1 MARAKAL
8 EPSGPD
14 IIDIVNEGSREE
26 GIAAVVETL
35 RCYEPRP
42 PPRVIFCRDDHADP
56 EDQPDQHVQRIV
68 LGRPGSGCL
77 EARSSLR
84 EGEREFGG

>member
-1 MARAKAL
+1 VARAKAL

-42 PPRVIFCRDDHADP
+42 PPRVIFMRDDHADA
-56 EDQPDQHVQRIV
+56 
-68 LGRPGSGCL
+68 
-77 EARSSLR
+77 EATSRLAQALSASTIPSSLSR
-84 EGEREFGG
+84 FAAVGTD